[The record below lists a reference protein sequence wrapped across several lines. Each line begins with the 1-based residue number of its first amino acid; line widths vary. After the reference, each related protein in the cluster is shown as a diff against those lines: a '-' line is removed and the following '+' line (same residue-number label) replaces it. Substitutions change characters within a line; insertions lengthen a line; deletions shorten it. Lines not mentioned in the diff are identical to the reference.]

1 MSVALNLSTQYTVN
15 ALQQLENVENGVKK
29 AIADFTALKNGE
41 LRLEDLVVSDN
52 GWEFLPPAPLPIKKA
67 ESA

>member
-1 MSVALNLSTQYTVN
+1 MSLALTLANQYTVA
-15 ALQQLENVENGVKK
+15 ALNQLENVENGVKK

-41 LRLEDLVVSDN
+41 LRLEDLVVSDG